1 MSEGV
6 YKELKEV
13 LCKFEEKYELSDIYK
28 ALKQEKKA
36 YLLKKQEA
44 VVRQKLQNIPEAGE
58 LLDLFKFTH
67 YEEQELESS
76 IQMYIT
82 GSFNNEVT
90 IDFEFEYDGASVMD
104 LDAYFMVNDKIYE
117 IFETEEETVEY
128 ILEFLKILRLSNVT
142 VGTVITFLE
151 SMCPYKLHRLKF
163 TEEQLGKCIPITT
176 KSARSTLPRPNNE
189 EDNSPPKKIQKT
201 K

>member
-1 MSEGV
+1 MSAYTELREFLSKLEERYEISEIYRILEIEKDV
-6 YKELKEV
+6 YKTKQ
-13 LCKFEEKYELSDIYK
+13 K
-28 ALKQEKKA
+28 AIEI
-36 YLLKKQEA
+36 
-44 VVRQKLQNIPEAGE
+44 RQRLQNIPEAGE
-58 LLDLFKFTH
+58 LLDLFTIED
-67 YEEQELESS
+67 YIEEEHEYSFD
-76 IQMYIT
+76 IYIRA
-82 GSFNNEVT
+82 SFNDEV
-90 IDFEFEYDGASVMD
+90 FFSMEFTEEDGIVRDAKTD
-104 LDAYFMVNDKIYE
+104 LVYNNKIHHV
-117 IFETEEETVEY
+117 FETEEETVES
-128 ILEFLKILRLSNVT
+128 ILEVLKILRLSNVT